1 MRRPLEL
8 AIERLWDGAQA
19 DPGERV
25 LLRLAGEA
33 DALRIEVDA
42 PFFDDPPPSLPPGP
56 CWGLWEHEVVELFV
70 LGGDGSYTELELG
83 PHGQHLLLRLR
94 ARREIV
100 ARELPLRYELLAP
113 RKHPPGSLASGPRWM
128 GTAWLPR
135 ALLPPPPHRINAYSI
150 HGAGDA
156 RRYLAWEP
164 VPGEVPDFHRLERF
178 VAATLP

>member
-1 MRRPLEL
+1 
-8 AIERLWDGAQA
+8 
-19 DPGERV
+19 
-25 LLRLAGEA
+25 
-33 DALRIEVDA
+33 
-42 PFFDDPPPSLPPGP
+42 
-56 CWGLWEHEVVELFV
+56 
-70 LGGDGSYTELELG
+70 
-83 PHGQHLLLRLR
+83 
-94 ARREIV
+94 
-100 ARELPLRYELLAP
+100 
-113 RKHPPGSLASGPRWM
+113 M